1 MLNNFDFKFI
11 YSPQLIFIFR
21 MISQITS
28 ANTIRNAITNT
39 KCNVLSEIQV
49 INIRQVNFKFSNY

>member
-1 MLNNFDFKFI
+1 MLNNLDFKFI

-28 ANTIRNAITNT
+28 ANTIRNAKTSI
-39 KCNVLSEIQV
+39 KCRVLSEIQE
-49 INIRQVNFKFSNY
+49 ILIYAK